1 MSFRY
6 AIPFL
11 AAWAGTACISG
22 QVTGEPAPA
31 EEGSEGSAGTDP
43 GRDPLDPSGAPGGP
57 PGTPGAQAVAFAC
70 HPDAAPVPT
79 PLRRL
84 TSLQHKNS
92 IRDLV
97 TYLLGPDAAKAVLDR
112 GEVVAALAQVPR
124 DERRKIPQDLHGS
137 FRRLDQELDQTH
149 VDGFYE
155 AATAIGA
162 ALTEPARLPGLLGPC
177 ASDADPG
184 NDDGCITDLVERF
197 GGLALRRPL
206 TPEDVAFYKGYYRGG
221 TGIDPAGVADM
232 IAGILLSPGFIYLLE
247 DGGAPAPGAPGRLN
261 VAPHEL
267 AARLS
272 YHFWQSTPDRALL
285 EAASSGALASEAGF
299 RAQVGRLFADPRTRA
314 TLDQFYLEA
323 WKLEDVP
330 ALDAHLGDP
339 TYRTF
344 AGADLPDR
352 ALREAMLDEILE
364 LARHHSWRS
373 PGGLDALFAS
383 DLVLSPSVALAR
395 IYGTAPY
402 AGGAPTR
409 FAAGQ
414 RPGLFT
420 RAAFLVNGTAS
431 TRPVMKGL
439 FLRKEILCD
448 PIVPPPDNVNP
459 TPPALDRRRSTRQVI
474 EALTEQPGSA
484 CAGCHQTYL
493 NPLGFLTEGYDAL
506 GRARTEE
513 RLFDGAGN
521 EVGRVPVETRA
532 VPQVVAGDMTVA
544 EGPAD
549 LARLIARSGKAQAC
563 FARQYFRFTF
573 GRWED
578 DKADGCTLERLR
590 AALARGTMADM
601 FKEAAFAPQFRQRSL
616 P

>member
-1 MSFRY
+1 MDFRR
-6 AIPFL
+6 AITLFAL
-11 AAWAGTACISG
+11 AVPACISG
-22 QVTGEPAPA
+22 EVTGEPAPA
-31 EEGSEGSAGTDP
+31 FEGVDP
-43 GRDPLDPSGAPGGP
+43 GRPDQPGAFPSTPGGP
-57 PGTPGAQAVAFAC
+57 PGAAVTFTC
-70 HPDAAPVPT
+70 DPAAPPVAT

-84 TSLQHKNS
+84 TSLQHRNS

-97 TYLLGPDAAKAVLDR
+97 TYLVGPDTAKAVLDR
-112 GEVVAALAQVPR
+112 GEVVTALALVPG

-162 ALTEPARLPGLLGPC
+162 ALTEPTRMPGLLGPC

-197 GGLALRRPL
+197 GALALRRPL

-221 TGIDPAGVADM
+221 TGIDPAGVADV
-232 IAGILLSPGFIYLLE
+232 IAGILLSPGFLYLVE
-247 DGGAPAPGAPGRLN
+247 DAGEPAAAQDRLT
-261 VAPHEL
+261 VSPHEL

-285 EAASSGALASEAGF
+285 EAATSGALGSEAGF
-299 RAQVGRLFADPRTRA
+299 RAQVSRLFADPRTRA

-323 WKLEDVP
+323 WKLEDVA
-330 ALDAHLGDP
+330 ALDARLGDP
-339 TYRTF
+339 TYRAF
-344 AGADLPDR
+344 AGADLPTR
-352 ALREAMLDEILE
+352 ALRDAMLEEVLE
-364 LARHHSWRS
+364 LARHHAWRS
-373 PGGLDALFAS
+373 PGGLDTLFSS
-383 DLVLSPSVALAR
+383 DLMLSPNPLLAP
-395 IYGTAPY
+395 IYGVAPH
-402 AGGAPTR
+402 AGGAPAR
-409 FAAGQ
+409 FAPGQ

-459 TPPALDRRRSTRQVI
+459 TPPELDRRRSTRQVI

-532 VPQVVAGDMTVA
+532 VPQVVAGDTTVA

-578 DKADGCTLERLR
+578 DRADGCTLERLR